1 MPPLETILV
10 ANQPSTHQDGKVY
23 NKWRSY
29 GQSKTANVLYT
40 VELAAKLGPKGIKSF
55 SLHPGY
61 IRTNLSRSLKLDDFA
76 SLSEYP
82 NCHQALWI
90 RFAEGGHRGD
100 RSRDG

>member
-1 MPPLETILV
+1 MQTPPLETILV

-40 VELAAKLGPKGIKSF
+40 VELAEKLGPKGIKVF
-55 SLHPGY
+55 TLHPGS
-61 IRTNLSRSLKLDDFA
+61 ISTNLGRSLESDDFA

-82 NCHQALWI
+82 NRHHDYMDLAC
-90 RFAEGGHRGD
+90 
-100 RSRDG
+100 